1 MDMPYKIIVIDD
13 DESSRESISSYL
25 NDLEYETF
33 SAEDGFKGIN
43 LVKLKNPDLVITDIN
58 MPGMNGIEVLNKIK
72 EFDELIQVIVITAY
86 DDMNSTITAM
96 QQGAYDYLEK
106 PVDILR
112 LKLSIKRALENRNLS
127 QKLESYTPEVD
138 SQIDMTDTLI
148 GKSPQMRDIYKKIGQ
163 ASASRVTVLIQA
175 ESGTGKELIAKII
188 HNSGI
193 TKSEP
198 FIAINCTALPEN
210 LLESELFGH
219 MKGSFTDAIKDKRG
233 KFELAGKG
241 TIFLDEIS
249 EMSFN
254 LQAKILRVLQE
265 HVFERVGG
273 ETLLEMK
280 ARIITATN
288 KDLLQ
293 LVNEGKFR
301 EDLYYRLNVFTISP
315 PSLRSRK
322 EDIELLVRHFL
333 MKINTMLHKNV
344 RKIPDDVLEI
354 LKNHEWKGNV
364 RELENTLMQAIV
376 LSKGDVLE
384 KENLLLSDIRKEES
398 EDCLIGSNVKLE
410 DIEKKHIELILK
422 KTSWDIKAVS
432 EILGISRATLYRKI
446 ELYKLTK

>member
-1 MDMPYKIIVIDD
+1 MDMPYRIIVIDD

-25 NDLEYETF
+25 NDLEYETY

-58 MPGMNGIEVLNKIK
+58 MPGMSGIEVLTKIK

-86 DDMNSTITAM
+86 DDMNSTIAAM

-112 LKLSIKRALENRNLS
+112 LKLSIKRALENRKLS

-138 SQIDMTDTLI
+138 SETVMTDTLI
-148 GKSPQMRDIYKKIGQ
+148 GKSPQMRNIYKKIGQ

-344 RKIPDDVLEI
+344 RKIPDDVFEI

-376 LSKGDVLE
+376 LSRGDVLE
-384 KENLLLSDIRKEES
+384 KENLLLSDVRKEETFDS
-398 EDCLIGSNVKLE
+398 LIGSNVKLE
-410 DIEKKHIELILK
+410 DIEKKHIELILQ
-422 KTSWDIKAVS
+422 KTDWDIRAVS

-446 ELYKLTK
+446 ELFRLTK

>member
-1 MDMPYKIIVIDD
+1 MPYRIIVIDD

-25 NDLEYETF
+25 NDLEYETY

-58 MPGMNGIEVLNKIK
+58 MPGMSGIEVLTKIK

-86 DDMNSTITAM
+86 DDMNSTIAAM

-112 LKLSIKRALENRNLS
+112 LKLSIKRALENRKLS

-138 SQIDMTDTLI
+138 SETVMTDTLI
-148 GKSPQMRDIYKKIGQ
+148 GKSPQMRNIYKKIGQ

-344 RKIPDDVLEI
+344 RKIPDDVFEI

-376 LSKGDVLE
+376 LSRGDVLE
-384 KENLLLSDIRKEES
+384 KENLLLSDVRKEETFDS
-398 EDCLIGSNVKLE
+398 LIGSNVKLE
-410 DIEKKHIELILK
+410 DIEKKHIELILQ
-422 KTSWDIKAVS
+422 KTDWDIRAVS

-446 ELYKLTK
+446 ELFRLTK